1 MLSSGLIRWGGLAAM
16 LSGMLGIVLTP
27 ILTYL
32 WTSYSD
38 MYLAYSRAYF
48 LVYLGCLVGLM
59 GLNAQRKRSS
69 GQSTTEKLS
78 IGITFAGLA
87 LSLVGDILAYWGD
100 VLGGELV
107 AGGEFTT
114 IQADGFIIEMLG
126 LLLLLVGTVFLGV
139 TYLFGV
145 TYLWANVLPRLLAWL
160 LILAGPGGVL
170 LSALHA
176 PSGTMLL
183 FCSAWVA
190 LGYALWSGR
199 SVAAE
204 YPSHLS

>member
-1 MLSSGLIRWGGLAAM
+1 
-16 LSGMLGIVLTP
+16 
-27 ILTYL
+27 
-32 WTSYSD
+32 
-38 MYLAYSRAYF
+38 
-48 LVYLGCLVGLM
+48 M
-59 GLNAQRKRSS
+59 GLNAQRQGSP
-69 GQSTTEKLS
+69 GQPRTEKLGIS
-78 IGITFAGLA
+78 ITFAGLA
-87 LSLVGDILAYWGD
+87 TSLVGDILAYWGNIF
-100 VLGGELV
+100 GGELV
-107 AGGEFTT
+107 TGGEFTAV
-114 IQADGFIIEMLG
+114 QAGGFIIEMLG

>member
-1 MLSSGLIRWGGLAAM
+1 MLTSGLIRWGGLAAM

-38 MYLAYSRAYF
+38 MYLAYGRAYF

-126 LLLLLVGTVFLGV
+126 LLLLLVGSVFLGV
-139 TYLFGV
+139 TYLR
-145 TYLWANVLPRLLAWL
+145 ANVLPRSLAWL

-183 FCSAWVA
+183 FCFAWVA

>member
-1 MLSSGLIRWGGLAAM
+1 MSSLNLIRWGGLAAM

-38 MYLAYSRAYF
+38 MYLTYGRAYF
-48 LVYLGCLVGLM
+48 LVYLGFLVGLI
-59 GLNAQRKRSS
+59 GPNAQRKRSS
-69 GQSTTEKLS
+69 GQSTTEKLGVS
-78 IGITFAGLA
+78 ITFAGLA

-126 LLLLLVGTVFLGV
+126 LLLLLVGSVFLGV
-139 TYLFGV
+139 TYLR
-145 TYLWANVLPRLLAWL
+145 ANVLPRLLAWL

-176 PSGTMLL
+176 PSGTMLV
-183 FCSAWVA
+183 FCFAWVA

>member
-1 MLSSGLIRWGGLAAM
+1 MAAM

-27 ILTYL
+27 LLTYL

-38 MYLAYSRAYF
+38 MYLTYGRAYF
-48 LVYLGCLVGLM
+48 LVYLGFLAGLM

-69 GQSTTEKLS
+69 GRSTTEKLG
-78 IGITFAGLA
+78 IAITFAGLA

-107 AGGEFTT
+107 AGGEFTA
-114 IQADGFIIEMLG
+114 IQADGFILEMLG
-126 LLLLLVGTVFLGV
+126 LLLVLVGSVFLGV
-139 TYLFGV
+139 TYLR
-145 TYLWANVLPRLLAWL
+145 TNVLPRLLAWL
-160 LILAGPGGVL
+160 LVLAGPGGVL

-176 PSGTMLL
+176 PSGTMLV
-183 FCSAWVA
+183 FCFAWVA
-190 LGYALWSGR
+190 LGYAFWSGR

-204 YPSHLS
+204 HPSRVS

>member
-1 MLSSGLIRWGGLAAM
+1 MSCLNLIRWGGLAAM

-38 MYLAYSRAYF
+38 MYLNFGRAYF
-48 LVYLGCLVGLM
+48 LVYLGFLAGLM
-59 GLNAQRKRSS
+59 GLNAQRKRNS
-69 GQSTTEKLS
+69 GRSTTEKLG

-87 LSLVGDILAYWGD
+87 LSLVGDILAYWGN

-107 AGGEFTT
+107 TGGEFTT
-114 IQADGFIIEMLG
+114 IQADGFIVEMLG
-126 LLLLLVGTVFLGV
+126 LLLLLASSVFLGV
-139 TYLFGV
+139 TYLR
-145 TYLWANVLPRLLAWL
+145 ANVLPHLLAWL
-160 LILAGPGGVL
+160 LILAGPSGVL

-176 PSGTMLL
+176 PSGTMLV
-183 FCSAWVA
+183 FCFAWVA

-204 YPSHLS
+204 HPSHVS